1 VGPIRTEPAI
11 RVGGREDPVAEEVG
25 QLGEILKGSA
35 HLGAGRTAAHA
46 VGPSLIIQQRPISAA
61 IRWLIAIS
69 LLCKCL
75 LLFELLARRGRWWW
89 RLVGLRVATDIEEGR
104 LILVRNHRRLWS
116 CGDNL
121 RRRRWGDVWS
131 VDGHLA
137 SGGGDVDGDGAAGIL
152 DVGERRIGICL
163 GK

>member
-1 VGPIRTEPAI
+1 VGRDGDASSDQLRSRRVAVGPIRTEPAI

-75 LLFELLARRGRWWW
+75 LLFELLARRGR
-89 RLVGLRVATDIEEGR
+89 
-104 LILVRNHRRLWS
+104 
-116 CGDNL
+116 
-121 RRRRWGDVWS
+121 
-131 VDGHLA
+131 
-137 SGGGDVDGDGAAGIL
+137 
-152 DVGERRIGICL
+152 
-163 GK
+163 